1 MPTLF
6 FLHIPKC
13 AGMTLTEALIERLP
27 DGTVYQ
33 STSMIRNF
41 RENRPEF
48 LEITQPKKLQAVVGH
63 WLHESML
70 PALQRPIYLATS
82 LRHPVDRVRSQYRFD
97 VGLRGGSWPKPDT
110 DTFLRQNSN
119 VTVNFLTRAF
129 PSIARDYD
137 DRVSATKAIL
147 SGLDSVFDISEA
159 DTGIRRLLNVV
170 GAARGKIPRTNESGS
185 VTATLDVP
193 DSEIAEYCQEDLAV
207 YQWFRSTRSE
217 GARTNNPVFDRETR
231 SQFAK
236 LISRPFNPA
245 RVEQFLAPKYATEL
259 RYGTADIAQVIET
272 LKSKTSFAQRVI
284 SNLEAIDTP

>member
-48 LEITQPKKLQAVVGH
+48 LEITQPKKLRAVVGH
-63 WLHESML
+63 WLHESMM

-97 VGLRGGSWPKPDT
+97 VGLRGGSWPKPET

-119 VTVNFLTRAF
+119 VMVNFLTRAF

-137 DRVSATKAIL
+137 DRVAGAKAIL
-147 SGLDSVFDISEA
+147 SGLDSVFDIA
-159 DTGIRRLLNVV
+159 DADAGIRRLLNVA
-170 GAARGKIPRTNESGS
+170 GAAKGKVARSNESGE
-185 VTATLDVP
+185 VAATLDVP
-193 DSEIAEYCQEDLAV
+193 DSAIAQYCQEDLAV
-207 YQWFRSTRSE
+207 YQWFMTTRSE
-217 GARTNNPVFDRETR
+217 GARPSNPVFDRETR
-231 SQFAK
+231 ARFAK
-236 LISRPFNPA
+236 LISRPFNA
-245 RVEQFLAPKYATEL
+245 TRVEKFLAPKYAMEL
-259 RYGTADIAQVIET
+259 RYGTSDTARVIDVLKHKKSFTQQVI
-272 LKSKTSFAQRVI
+272 SS
-284 SNLEAIDTP
+284 LEAIDSK